1 MQKRR
6 ITANE
11 ILESKFYQLP
21 KFLVHNE
28 EFKKL
33 SSDAKILYSI
43 MRDRHQL
50 SLQNNWIDNEGYV
63 FLIYSRENM
72 MEDLQLSDK
81 TITKAVK
88 DLKKHGLIDE
98 VRQGQGK
105 PNLIYVMT
113 INLDYQQNR
122 KKYVSKTVKNTNLNS
137 ENLRPNNTKNKQ
149 TDMNDTENKQQQ
161 HKEDVVV
168 TITNMLPST
177 NKIISDEM
185 IDTYKNCFDKKP
197 TIAVQRQ
204 IARFLMK
211 FERDAIEMALEMAS
225 NKGKEFDYA
234 IGIIKKWQQAEAFT
248 IEDIVKYDMA
258 YEAKMI

>member
-11 ILESKFYQLP
+11 VLENRFYQLP

-28 EFKKL
+28 EFRKL

-50 SLQNNWIDNEGYV
+50 SLQNNWIDNDGYV

-113 INLDYQQNR
+113 VSLDYQQNR
-122 KKYVSKTVKNTNLNS
+122 KKYVSKTVKNTSLNT

-149 TDMNDTENKQQQ
+149 TDISDTENKQQQ
-161 HKEDVVV
+161 HKEAVVV
-168 TITNMLPST
+168 TTTITKAKET
-177 NKIISDEM
+177 IISNEM
-185 IDTYKNCFDKKP
+185 INTYKNCFDKKP
-197 TIAVQRQ
+197 TKTVQRQ
-204 IARFLMK
+204 IARFLIK
-211 FERDAIEMALEMAS
+211 FEVDAVEMALQMAS
-225 NKGKEFDYA
+225 SKGKDFDYA
-234 IGIIKKWQQAEAFT
+234 IGIMKKWQQAEAFT
-248 IEDIVKYDMA
+248 IDAIVNYDMA
-258 YEAKMI
+258 YEAGRI

>member
-11 ILESKFYQLP
+11 VLENRFYQLP

-28 EFKKL
+28 EFRKL

-50 SLQNNWIDNEGYV
+50 SLQNNWIDNDGYV

-113 INLDYQQNR
+113 VSLDYQQNR
-122 KKYVSKTVKNTNLNS
+122 KKYVSKTVKNTSLNT

-149 TDMNDTENKQQQ
+149 TDISDTENKQQQ
-161 HKEDVVV
+161 HKEVVVV
-168 TITNMLPST
+168 TTTITEAKET
-177 NKIISDEM
+177 IISNEM
-185 IDTYKNCFDKKP
+185 INTYKNCFDKKP
-197 TIAVQRQ
+197 TKTVQRQ
-204 IARFLMK
+204 IARFLIK
-211 FERDAIEMALEMAS
+211 FETDAVEMALQMAS
-225 NKGKEFDYA
+225 NKGKDFDYA
-234 IGIIKKWQQAEAFT
+234 IGIMKKWQQVEAFT
-248 IEDIVKYDMA
+248 MDAIVNYDMA
-258 YEAKMI
+258 YEAGRI

>member
-11 ILESKFYQLP
+11 ILESRFYQLP

-50 SLQNNWIDNEGYV
+50 SLQNNWIDNDGYV
-63 FLIYSRENM
+63 FLIYSRKNM

-81 TITKAVK
+81 TITKAIK
-88 DLKKHGLIDE
+88 DLKQHGLIDE

-113 INLDYQQNR
+113 VSFDYQQNR
-122 KKYVSKTVKNTNLNS
+122 KKYVSKTVKNTNLNT
-137 ENLRPNNTKNKQ
+137 EKLRTNNTKNKQ
-149 TDMNDTENKQQQ
+149 TNISDTENKQQQ
-161 HKEDVVV
+161 HKEVVV
-168 TITNMLPST
+168 GTTTIVKPTET
-177 NKIISDEM
+177 IISNKM
-185 IDTYKNCFDKKP
+185 INTYKNCFDKKP
-197 TIAVQRQ
+197 TKTVQHQ
-204 IARFLMK
+204 IARFLIK
-211 FERDAIEMALEMAS
+211 FETDAVEMALQMAS
-225 NKGKEFDYA
+225 NKGKDFDYA
-234 IGIIKKWQQAEAFT
+234 IGIMKKWQQAEAFT
-248 IEDIVKYDMA
+248 IDDIVNYDIA
-258 YEAKMI
+258 YEAGRI

>member
-11 ILESKFYQLP
+11 VLENRFYQLP
-21 KFLVHNE
+21 KFLIHNE

-50 SLQNNWIDNEGYV
+50 SLQNNWIDNDGYV

-113 INLDYQQNR
+113 VSLDYQQNR

-149 TDMNDTENKQQQ
+149 TDMNDNENKQQQ
-161 HKEDVVV
+161 HKEVVVV
-168 TITNMLPST
+168 TKTTMLPST
-177 NKIISDEM
+177 DRIISNEM
-185 IDTYKNCFDKKP
+185 INTYKNYFDKKP
-197 TIAVQRQ
+197 TKAVQRQ
-204 IARFLMK
+204 IARFLMN
-211 FERDAIEMALEMAS
+211 FENDAVEMALEMAS
-225 NKGKEFDYA
+225 RKGKDFDYA
-234 IGIIKKWQQAEAFT
+234 IGIINKWQEHEAFT
-248 IEDIVKYDMA
+248 IDDIYEYDKR
-258 YEAKMI
+258 YQNIRI